1 MARAVGYRA
10 GTAYVTVVPE
20 FGDAQKVIARKF
32 NEMIKNGVSDKDIE
46 DQIAKRI
53 EKGIREGSKRGT
65 DAAKKDLADVGD
77 VAVKEAADAGKEI
90 EDERIKAAERERKR
104 QIRDADLYKKTMR
117 KAIKEHGKELDAI
130 HNRFGRRTL
139 RGRNGLAAPFHEA
152 RRAVEALNKELD
164 KGLSGDSRV
173 LEKQYKN
180 LTDSIE
186 RMKKVARNPGDMQS
200 LKRMSE
206 ETAKYRDIIE
216 GRMTPQES
224 QKAAQE
230 LKEHNDRMA
239 RVEREAQAEREAAA
253 LRRRQAD
260 RKDRMLRYQEAERA
274 RKQGL
279 REIAEAADASNRA
292 RVGSVGNVGEGR
304 DGQNARQAR
313 LIERHRRAS
322 ERLNTSI
329 NETMANLS
337 RLASRRV
344 SVNLVTASA
353 MSNLRILESRM
364 ESFARYDLDKDVD
377 VNLNEAEFTA
387 EVRRME
393 YLLDS
398 IPDESVTM
406 DLNDEQAQ
414 ARLRQFRANLE
425 SIRDRVN
432 VKMSVTGLNEA
443 RADMLRLQQQAESIR
458 GNVDFEIGDEE
469 AHVAI
474 KRLEIALDN
483 IKDKKVGVD
492 LRESEARA
500 QIAEIDAML
509 EILDR
514 KKINIPI
521 DLDVRKS
528 MIDQIREFNAQV
540 DRTDLRMR
548 TLNKSIKNAA
558 ISLTE
563 TTQAFRIFSPILTA
577 VVFGGAPLVNLLG
590 GITAGLGAVTSL
602 IPGAVGGFSVL
613 GFAFGGLSDAAKKY
627 EDAQEALAVKADER
641 TKAQEKHIAAW
652 REETDEIGKATVSF
666 IEYTDELKGQL
677 AGVQMAAREGLFP
690 GVESSLR
697 TILDVY
703 AEPFS
708 DFMFKMGEGFG
719 TFADHWSK
727 LITSP
732 SAQEWFG
739 RVARDANVY
748 SGHLLIAGENF
759 AAGLAHVVD
768 AFRPA
773 TRSLMT
779 WIVDVSE
786 GFRGWADDLTIN
798 DTFLEFMGTVRRT
811 MPMINQLFGNVS
823 ELFIK
828 LSIAVEPFTEAVL
841 GALNSGLEFLNAMDP
856 KVLGA
861 IVGAVGGLAGGLMI
875 LSGVMAGVGAAA
887 AILNAATGS
896 IFTTVAMGLGL
907 FIATSTTALGAS
919 TALGEEVGIL
929 GGSAL
934 ELGSALG
941 IVSGNSSAVLGFF
954 GDLITALEPL
964 TPVIVDLVTD
974 ILELS
979 SGAIQGLITVLHPVV
994 DIIGSLVSWFAGL
1007 DDSTQK
1013 IIATVLTGTAIWAKY
1028 GDTLGIIIGATVD
1041 MVQLYGSVAIEM
1053 GKAAAS
1059 GGGLSGVFE
1068 ATGLSA
1074 DVASKKSGALLG
1086 TLKGFAGIAGAALG
1100 VIAMTKAVE
1109 GFNEITLPAIEGV
1122 DAFDASVKGM
1132 SLSAEDAK
1140 GALDA
1145 LFSSKDGGGLG
1156 SMSDSWLGREKVDD
1170 FSSAMDRMAER
1181 TGGVMGPLREFNAE
1195 IKTVFGLFGDT
1206 EWDAIRGQLE
1216 GVDESFA
1223 KLVSTDF
1230 EGVTSGF
1237 REMSDGMEDAGISTE
1252 LILKH
1257 FDDYRQELEN
1267 TATQLGVNKLTDE
1280 EYYEWMRGN
1289 VPDAINKAVEA
1300 HGRQQDGLAGVHDET
1315 ADAEQATRDLIAAS
1329 DELAGR
1335 YLNQEEANL
1344 RYAEKMDEVTAAVKN
1359 GATGMDIN
1367 TEAGRENRRMLLDAA
1382 DAARSKADADLEAT
1396 GDAKAFGDQLWADRE
1411 RISSW
1416 AQEMG
1421 LAEDEADELANTA
1434 LGIPLER
1441 KTKTQILNYAG
1452 TVADA
1457 KGIKAEIDKLKDVDL
1472 TVNITP
1478 HDPYGLL
1485 KTGPG
1490 KSPGPWAP
1498 GAGGLIPHHDGGVIE
1513 PMADGGLRSMKPIAQ
1528 MVQPNTWRVVG
1539 DRMDVDEAYI
1549 PLDGSARSKSILLET
1564 MLRMPGMFMAK
1575 GGILGFAA
1583 GGVATPGASAE
1594 GATDAT
1600 MAPVSEAFAALEAA
1614 LREGFTS
1621 LLADMLGAAQAFF
1634 AELLARSLEFN
1645 DSMLVQDAA
1654 WRAAEAQATQDH
1666 LAASTA
1672 TWAAHRAS
1680 LTAAAEGF
1688 RSSETA
1694 AEAAYLSTL
1703 LASTQAAQG
1712 NLRSLWQT
1720 TYADLASRGASYR
1733 SSETTQ
1739 FSGFY
1744 SGLMSQMSAFGSNA
1758 RTEWG
1763 RIWTDLVNSSAS
1775 IFGRL
1780 PGEVASI
1787 LVDTSKKLN
1796 THIVDPFN
1804 KVIKDFDIKKVP
1816 QLGKFPTQGLHT
1828 GGHVKLATG
1837 GFMPGYTP
1845 GRDVHTF
1852 VSPTGGVL
1860 ELSGGEPVLRPEAGK
1875 VLGRGWVDGVNMAAR
1890 TGGVRG
1896 VQKFL
1901 SAGGQAFSTG
1911 GVWNNLWGI
1920 IHEQFPGARLTSA
1933 KRNGTGGSYHN
1944 TGRAID
1950 IAGPERMD
1958 KAYMMRM
1965 FNFIH
1970 DNYGNSAEVI
1980 YTPATGRN
1988 ILNGRYH
1995 EYSPAVKADH
2005 HDHVH
2010 WANRVR
2016 FSGINGPPTGES
2028 AMGLFDIEGSM
2039 KGWVEAARKEVMDG
2053 FLPDVT
2059 MGVAGNMFSALAK
2072 QKKDAFVTDHAHL
2085 INDPGG
2091 PGGGVGRWRPMVN
2104 AALDHVGQSTS
2115 EAMQNIVLRRM
2126 NQESGGNP
2134 RAINLWDINARRGT
2148 PSKGLMQVID
2158 PTFQAYRDR
2167 SLVND
2172 IWDPMANIVASMR
2185 YALARYGSLP
2195 AAYNRK
2201 GGYAEGT
2208 SGIDLSDIL
2217 GDMSVKPLLRDN
2229 GGRLPRGLSVIQ
2241 NNLPHDE
2248 TVVPYSPEQIAKI
2261 LDGGPGAG
2269 GGVDMSTHFHGDL
2282 RGNPREIMEQT
2293 ERIKRVA
2300 AIQRPIKF

>member
-1 MARAVGYRA
+1 M
-10 GTAYVTVVPE
+10 
-20 FGDAQKVIARKF
+20 
-32 NEMIKNGVSDKDIE
+32 
-46 DQIAKRI
+46 
-53 EKGIREGSKRGT
+53 
-65 DAAKKDLADVGD
+65 
-77 VAVKEAADAGKEI
+77 
-90 EDERIKAAERERKR
+90 
-104 QIRDADLYKKTMR
+104 
-117 KAIKEHGKELDAI
+117 
-130 HNRFGRRTL
+130 
-139 RGRNGLAAPFHEA
+139 
-152 RRAVEALNKELD
+152 LN
-164 KGLSGDSRV
+164 
-173 LEKQYKN
+173 
-180 LTDSIE
+180 
-186 RMKKVARNPGDMQS
+186 
-200 LKRMSE
+200 
-206 ETAKYRDIIE
+206 
-216 GRMTPQES
+216 
-224 QKAAQE
+224 
-230 LKEHNDRMA
+230 
-239 RVEREAQAEREAAA
+239 
-253 LRRRQAD
+253 
-260 RKDRMLRYQEAERA
+260 
-274 RKQGL
+274 
-279 REIAEAADASNRA
+279 
-292 RVGSVGNVGEGR
+292 
-304 DGQNARQAR
+304 
-313 LIERHRRAS
+313 
-322 ERLNTSI
+322 
-329 NETMANLS
+329 
-337 RLASRRV
+337 
-344 SVNLVTASA
+344 
-353 MSNLRILESRM
+353 
-364 ESFARYDLDKDVD
+364 
-377 VNLNEAEFTA
+377 
-387 EVRRME
+387 
-393 YLLDS
+393 S
-398 IPDESVTM
+398 IPDEEVTM
-406 DLNDEQAQ
+406 DLDDKAAM
-414 ARLRQFRANLE
+414 ARLAKFRAELE
-425 SIRDRVN
+425 RVRERMDMDLD
-432 VKMSVTGLNEA
+432 VHGLNEA
-443 RADMLRLQQQAESIR
+443 RADIARLAQQAQNIR
-458 GNVDFEIGDEE
+458 GDIKMEVGDEE
-469 AHVAI
+469 ARVAI

-509 EILDR
+509 TVLDR
-514 KKINIPI
+514 KKVNIPVDI
-521 DLDVRKS
+521 DVRKD
-528 MIDQIREFNAQV
+528 MLDQIQQFNAHIG
-540 DRTDLRMR
+540 RTDNYMR
-548 TLNKSIKNAA
+548 SLNKSIKNAS

-577 VVFGGAPLVNLLG
+577 VVFAGSPLVSLLG
-590 GITAGLGAVTSL
+590 GVTAGLGAVTSL

-613 GFAFGGLSDAAKKY
+613 GFAFGGLSDAMKKY
-627 EDAQEALAVKADER
+627 DDAQEALQVKAEDR

-652 REETDEIGKATVSF
+652 RDETDEIGKATVSF

-739 RVARDANVY
+739 RVARDADVY
-748 SGHLLIAGENF
+748 SGHLLIASENF

-768 AFRPA
+768 AYRPA
-773 TRSLMT
+773 MRSFMT

-786 GFRGWADDLTIN
+786 GFRSWSESLTV
-798 DTFLEFMGTVRRT
+798 DQRWLDFMGTVRRT
-811 MPMINQLFGNVS
+811 MPMFTELLGNATDLFMN
-823 ELFIK
+823 LT
-828 LSIAVEPFTEAVL
+828 IALEPFTTATMNAVNGFL
-841 GALNSGLEFLNAMDP
+841 DLLNAMDP

-875 LSGVMAGVGAAA
+875 LSGVMASVGALAAIVKAAAGSMITTIATGLAGFVATSSAALGASVALGTEGLSPLAESVLGLSETLYIVRDASQHLWGVLGGLFNAVEPLLPIILGMAENVMILGAAVVDIAAGGLSILTDVLGWVIDLFSMLPDSVQQVVIVLGVLALSFGKLKSGVETMLIHGLDLLEWMGKLKDKFLAGAGALGDFGNDVNTTTTELLGLGDGAGVASEKAQLVPPAFAGMALAAVAVAGVTLAVGALAGHLSDLQEDAKRSAEIFEASMGSMVQSANGLTDALTDSRNALDLFFETDGPLWNNIAGLEEAMSRLDSDNWWMPISKINNAMAGLGDSFKEMDNSLTSMIDGGSIAA
-887 AILNAATGS
+887 AILAYDGMAEAAERNGVSHDELNEKLPGFVSRLERINAELDTGL
-896 IFTTVAMGLGL
+896 TNEELL
-907 FIATSTTALGAS
+907 AS
-919 TALGEEVGIL
+919 LREGRVPDA
-929 GGSAL
+929 
-934 ELGSALG
+934 
-941 IVSGNSSAVLGFF
+941 
-954 GDLITALEPL
+954 LITAMEA
-964 TPVIVDLVTD
+964 
-974 ILELS
+974 S
-979 SGAIQGLITVLHPVV
+979 
-994 DIIGSLVSWFAGL
+994 
-1007 DDSTQK
+1007 DDYK
-1013 IIATVLTGTAIWAKY
+1013 
-1028 GDTLGIIIGATVD
+1028 
-1041 MVQLYGSVAIEM
+1041 
-1053 GKAAAS
+1053 
-1059 GGGLSGVFE
+1059 GVMAE
-1068 ATGLSA
+1068 
-1074 DVASKKSGALLG
+1074 
-1086 TLKGFAGIAGAALG
+1086 LKGE
-1100 VIAMTKAVE
+1100 T
-1109 GFNEITLPAIEGV
+1109 
-1122 DAFDASVKGM
+1122 
-1132 SLSAEDAK
+1132 
-1140 GALDA
+1140 
-1145 LFSSKDGGGLG
+1145 
-1156 SMSDSWLGREKVDD
+1156 SD
-1170 FSSAMDRMAER
+1170 
-1181 TGGVMGPLREFNAE
+1181 T
-1195 IKTVFGLFGDT
+1195 
-1206 EWDAIRGQLE
+1206 
-1216 GVDESFA
+1216 
-1223 KLVSTDF
+1223 
-1230 EGVTSGF
+1230 
-1237 REMSDGMEDAGISTE
+1237 
-1252 LILKH
+1252 
-1257 FDDYRQELEN
+1257 
-1267 TATQLGVNKLTDE
+1267 
-1280 EYYEWMRGN
+1280 
-1289 VPDAINKAVEA
+1289 
-1300 HGRQQDGLAGVHDET
+1300 
-1315 ADAEQATRDLIAAS
+1315 EQATRDLIAAS

-1335 YLNQEEANL
+1335 YLSQEEATT
-1344 RYAEKMDEVTAAVKN
+1344 RYGEAMLTYREKLATAKYGMDE
-1359 GATGMDIN
+1359 M
-1367 TEAGRENRRMLLDAA
+1367 TEAGVENRKMFEEI
-1382 DAARSKADADLEAT
+1382 ARAVKDKADADFEAT
-1396 GDAKAFGDQLWADRE
+1396 GNAKAFADTLWEMREDIIENQIQLGASEEKAIAFADAILE
-1411 RISSW
+1411 IPP
-1416 AQEMG
+1416 
-1421 LAEDEADELANTA
+1421 EAKSKADL
-1434 LGIPLER
+1434 I
-1441 KTKTQILNYAG
+1441 NYASTMG
-1452 TVADA
+1452 KVNNVHEALVKVDGYDAHPSAMLDDKASGPLADLQSDAEELDASDPTVKVKAETGEA
-1457 KGIKAEIDKLKDVDL
+1457 KGKLATFWEWL
-1472 TVNITP
+1472 TKPRQTS
-1478 HDPYGLL
+1478 HS
-1485 KTGPG
+1485 TG
-1490 KSPGPWAP
+1490 
-1498 GAGGLIPHHDGGVIE
+1498 GGMHDGGVLE
-1513 PMADGGLRSMKPIAQ
+1513 MMADGGLRSMKPIAQ

-1634 AELLARSLEFN
+1634 AELLAKSLEFN

-1816 QLGKFPTQGLHT
+1816 PLSKFPTQGLHT

-2016 FSGINGPPTGES
+2016 FSGVNGPPTGES

-2104 AALDHVGQSTS
+2104 AALEHVGQSTS

-2134 RAINLWDINARRGT
+2134 RAINLWDINARRGI

-2185 YALARYGSLP
+2185 YALARYKSLP